1 VKSSEVDSLTSSYH
15 TVQAWVRLSE
25 NLVNSNTDF
34 THANAKKREKRE
46 SPMNA
51 LLVIQH
57 AKLRMKDG
65 ILKLIVHTVI
75 SIKKLVSFAGA

>member
-1 VKSSEVDSLTSSYH
+1 
-15 TVQAWVRLSE
+15 
-25 NLVNSNTDF
+25 
-34 THANAKKREKRE
+34 
-46 SPMNA
+46 MNA

-65 ILKLIVHTVI
+65 ILNLIVHTAV